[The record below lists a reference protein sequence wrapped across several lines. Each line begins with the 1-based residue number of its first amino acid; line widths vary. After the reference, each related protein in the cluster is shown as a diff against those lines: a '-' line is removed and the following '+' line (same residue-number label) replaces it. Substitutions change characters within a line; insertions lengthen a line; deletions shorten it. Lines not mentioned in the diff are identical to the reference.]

1 MQNSR
6 HWHCNGT
13 ICCKRPQSSTESS
26 IDPSCIWCLV
36 VCNLHSPAKVNN
48 SINIWYI
55 ISAWH
60 LAVVT
65 PGTTSHNITQGQ
77 CHVCCQ
83 PHQLSST
90 GHSDAVCGVRV
101 RCSMTQE
108 QAEAFLYFLR
118 KAHCVLLTMGV
129 AIYVSW
135 DPTHIQ
141 LEYMDIPIT
150 SLTYLVKH

>member
-65 PGTTSHNITQGQ
+65 PGHHWSQHNIRAVSCLLSTPPTFQHRTLRCSVWCAGTVFYDSGTSRSISIFFAQSSLCSADNGSHNL
-77 CHVCCQ
+77 C
-83 PHQLSST
+83 
-90 GHSDAVCGVRV
+90 
-101 RCSMTQE
+101 
-108 QAEAFLYFLR
+108 FLR
-118 KAHCVLLTMGV
+118 PHAYSGRVYGH
-129 AIYVSW
+129 
-135 DPTHIQ
+135 PNHFP
-141 LEYMDIPIT
+141 DIPC
-150 SLTYLVKH
+150 